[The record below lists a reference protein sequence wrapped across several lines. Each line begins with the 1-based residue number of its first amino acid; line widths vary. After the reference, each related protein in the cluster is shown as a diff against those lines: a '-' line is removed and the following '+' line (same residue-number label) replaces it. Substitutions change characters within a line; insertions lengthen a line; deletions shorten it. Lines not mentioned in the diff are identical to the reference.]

1 MEVKETLAAILTETG
16 KPLVLDFIRLP
27 DQLESGQV
35 LVELITSGVCGAQLN
50 EIDAVKGPD
59 KFLPH
64 LLGHEGFAKVVEVG
78 PDVSRLSV
86 GDKVILHWR
95 PSEGVESNTPKYKLR
110 SQTINAGWVT
120 TFNHHAVVSQNR
132 MTKVES
138 EQDKFF
144 MPLLGCALTTALG
157 VLKNEAKVS
166 TADSLMIM
174 GLGGVGNALLQFARY
189 FKVNN
194 ITIVDKDARKELLAK
209 QYGATHFVEF
219 TNKIN
224 TLQALQA
231 LFGELGRPTIAIETS
246 GDVRGIE
253 LCYETSSANA
263 KVILVGVPKI
273 GEKASIYT
281 LPLHFE
287 KSIKGSKGGAAS
299 PDKDIPYI
307 LDLVENNFISRQAF
321 PTENY
326 NFSDINLALCK
337 LREGV
342 KGRIVLE
349 F

>member
-1 MEVKETLAAILTETG
+1 
-16 KPLVLDFIRLP
+16 
-27 DQLESGQV
+27 
-35 LVELITSGVCGAQLN
+35 
-50 EIDAVKGPD
+50 
-59 KFLPH
+59 
-64 LLGHEGFAKVVEVG
+64 
-78 PDVSRLSV
+78 
-86 GDKVILHWR
+86 
-95 PSEGVESNTPKYKLR
+95 
-110 SQTINAGWVT
+110 
-120 TFNHHAVVSQNR
+120 

-157 VLKNEAKVS
+157 VLRNEAKVS

-174 GLGGVGNALLQFARY
+174 GLGGVGNAVLQFARY
-189 FKVNN
+189 FKLNN
-194 ITIVDKDARKELLAK
+194 ITIVDKDARKELLAR

-219 TNKIN
+219 TNKID
-224 TLQALQA
+224 TLQALEV

-263 KVILVGVPKI
+263 RVILVGVPKI

-299 PDKDIPYI
+299 PDKDIPFI
-307 LDLVENNFISRQAF
+307 LNLVENNFISRQAF

-326 NFSDINLALCK
+326 NFSDINLALSK

>member
-16 KPLVLDFIRLP
+16 KPLVLDFIKLP

-35 LVELITSGVCGAQLN
+35 LVEIITSGVCGAQLN

-95 PSEGVESNTPKYKLR
+95 PSEGIESNTPKYKLR
-110 SQTINAGWVT
+110 NQTINAGWVT

-157 VLKNEAKVS
+157 VLRNEAKVS

-174 GLGGVGNALLQFARY
+174 GLGGVGNAVLQFARY
-189 FKVNN
+189 FKLNN
-194 ITIVDKDARKELLAK
+194 ITIVDKDARKELLAR

-219 TNKIN
+219 TNKID
-224 TLQALQA
+224 TLQALEV

-263 KVILVGVPKI
+263 RVILVGVPKI

-299 PDKDIPYI
+299 PDKDIPFI
-307 LDLVENNFISRQAF
+307 LNLVENNFISRQAF
-321 PTENY
+321 PTESY
-326 NFSDINLALCK
+326 NFSDINLALSK

>member
-16 KPLVLDFIRLP
+16 KPLVLDFIKLP
-27 DQLESGQV
+27 DQLKSGQV

-78 PDVSRLSV
+78 PDVSWLSV

-95 PSEGVESNTPKYKLR
+95 PNEGIESNTPKYKLR
-110 SQTINAGWVT
+110 NQTINAGWVT

-157 VLKNEAKVS
+157 VLRNEAKVS

-174 GLGGVGNALLQFARY
+174 GLGGVGNAVLQFARY
-189 FKVNN
+189 FKLNN
-194 ITIVDKDARKELLAK
+194 ITIVDKDARKELLAR

-219 TNKIN
+219 TNKID
-224 TLQALQA
+224 TLQALEV
-231 LFGELGRPTIAIETS
+231 LFGEFGRPTIAIETS

-263 KVILVGVPKI
+263 RVILVGVPKI

-299 PDKDIPYI
+299 PDKDIPFI
-307 LDLVENNFISRQAF
+307 LNLVEHNFISRQAF

-326 NFSDINLALCK
+326 NFSDINLALSK